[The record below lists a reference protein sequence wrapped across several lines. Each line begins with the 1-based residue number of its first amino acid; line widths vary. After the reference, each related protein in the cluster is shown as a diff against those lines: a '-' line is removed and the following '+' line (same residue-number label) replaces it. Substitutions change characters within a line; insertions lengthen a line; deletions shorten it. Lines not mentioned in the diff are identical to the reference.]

1 MHETVSMQG
10 RKNEMATKVF
20 VNGLEHS
27 HTSITIPRHV
37 RDEARSRRINM
48 SRLMTET
55 LLQKFREQ
63 DQEREL

>member
-1 MHETVSMQG
+1 
-10 RKNEMATKVF
+10 MAVKLY
-20 VNGLEHS
+20 VNGCEYSHS
-27 HTSITIPRHV
+27 SIAIPKHV
-37 RDEARSRRINM
+37 KDEAKIRRINM